1 MQVLNSMVKESVQF
15 CIMHLLS
22 RRSSGTFNLLNQ
34 INVHVLDLA
43 VVLNLSVFL
52 KLFADDKLL

>member
-1 MQVLNSMVKESVQF
+1 MVKESVQF

>member
-1 MQVLNSMVKESVQF
+1 VQVLNSMIKVSVQF
-15 CIMHLLS
+15 CIVHLL
-22 RRSSGTFNLLNQ
+22 RRRCSGTFYLLNQ

-43 VVLNLSVFL
+43 VVLNLPVFL